1 MAVRII
7 CVGNRQIVG
16 DDFGPHVYDCL
27 AAQALPATVGIIDGG
42 LGGLNL
48 LRYLENQTHVLFIDT
63 VEGFGAPGE
72 TLLLS
77 AVEVAEQCGGGFDHA
92 AGLPYLLRV
101 MPMVLDS
108 PPQTITIIG
117 HEGVANE
124 QAVHSAA
131 ARALQLAL
139 EICDDVQCA

>member
-1 MAVRII
+1 MNIRII
-7 CVGNRQIVG
+7 CVGNRRIVG
-16 DDFGPHVYDCL
+16 DDFGPRVYDCL

-42 LGGLNL
+42 LAGLNL

-77 AVEVAEQCGGGFDHA
+77 VAEVAEQCMGGFDHA

-101 MPMVLDS
+101 MPMALDS
-108 PPQTITIIG
+108 PPRTITIIG

-124 QAVHSAA
+124 HAVHSAA

-139 EICDDVQCA
+139 ETRDDVPRA